1 MAMDSTLRS
10 TPIDSESGRA
20 SHATHCRWQAATR
33 FRVAPAF
40 VALLLVVAS
49 TASTAQDPV
58 RKPVPPTGEEL
69 LRYNHESLR
78 PSYQACMDSAAGS
91 LGAQEECIDEEFAYQ
106 DGELNRIYRE
116 KLATLSGRDQN
127 ALREIELRWIRQIYG
142 DDGCKMPA
150 DPTPAQ
156 RLDTKQCLTAATII
170 RWRQLKDPRFV
181 AKRIHDWLNPRKSDD
196 TGEREIPTFGDFGLP
211 DSDGKLELQVG
222 DISIRTQ
229 VENCKGQ
236 TKLYCQ
242 VKTLAITAPWG
253 EQVLAPPQ
261 LFFLDAADQ
270 IRGFDVTAYRGDM
283 SGGFGSMLPTFIIY
297 DLNSDG
303 DEDLMLWT
311 DPYGSY
317 GDPSYTYFLFDPA
330 RKAFVEIPALTEAT
344 RGFTLSRIRLN
355 QLDLWYRSG
364 PCLRGEKVVAI
375 RGTIPVEI
383 SHNDY
388 STCD

>member
-1 MAMDSTLRS
+1 MDGTPRS
-10 TPIDSESGRA
+10 AAIDSGPDPTSRA
-20 SHATHCRWQAATR
+20 TPHHPWWVAAR

-40 VALLLVVAS
+40 ATVLLVAAS
-49 TASTAQDPV
+49 TASSAQDPV

-116 KLATLSGRDQN
+116 QLATLSGRDQN
-127 ALREIELRWIRQIYG
+127 ALREIERRWIRQIY
-142 DDGCKMPA
+142 DRGCRMPRA
-150 DPTPAQ
+150 PTPAL
-156 RLDTKQCLTAATII
+156 RLDIKRCLTAATINQ
-170 RWRQLKDPRFV
+170 WRSLLDSNYVTVLIQDEV
-181 AKRIHDWLNPRKSDD
+181 NPRKPDNAQ
-196 TGEREIPTFGDFGLP
+196 EREVPTLGDFGLP
-211 DSDGKLELQVG
+211 DADGKVELQVG
-222 DISIRTQ
+222 DIGIRAQ
-229 VENCKGQ
+229 VEDCKGQ
-236 TKLYCQ
+236 VKLYCQ
-242 VKTLAITAPWG
+242 VKTLAITTPLG

-261 LFFLDAADQ
+261 LFFLDAADP

-283 SGGFGSMLPTFIIY
+283 SGGFGSMLPTFIVY

-303 DEDLMLWT
+303 YEDLMLWT

-317 GDPSYTYFLFDPA
+317 GDPSYTYYLFDPA

-344 RGFTLSRIRLN
+344 QGFTLSRIRLN
-355 QLDLWYRSG
+355 ELDLWYRSG

-375 RGTIPVEI
+375 RGTAPVEI

-388 STCD
+388 STCN